1 MANLDSSEL
10 ALQTA
15 TGRLFGTLTVTSPA
29 KAAALIV
36 AGSGPTDRD
45 GNGPFGRNDA
55 LRLLAEAL
63 AARGIAS
70 LRADKRGIGA
80 SAGALVSESD
90 LRIDDLVADAVAWL
104 DRLSEALPEAP
115 RLLIGHSEG
124 ALIATLAAQ
133 RHAVHGLVLIAG
145 LGRPAVEVMR
155 EQLRAAAL
163 MPALLGEAERILA
176 ALDAGRSVEDI
187 DPALHALFRPS
198 VQPYLRSWFRL
209 DPLAELAA
217 ITAPTLV
224 IQGDRDLQVPVS
236 EAERLASPR
245 DGTSLVVIENMN
257 HVLKAVPD
265 DREANLASYTDADQP
280 LALGLVEAI
289 ERFVDEALQG

>member
-1 MANLDSSEL
+1 MTTLDSSEH
-10 ALQTA
+10 ALLTR
-15 TGRLFGTLTVTSPA
+15 TGRLFGTLTVLSPA
-29 KAAALIV
+29 KAAALII

-45 GNGPFGRNDA
+45 GNGPLGRNDS
-55 LRLLAEAL
+55 LWLLAEAL
-63 AARGIAS
+63 AAAGIAT

-80 SAGALVSESD
+80 SANALVSEAD
-90 LRIDDLVADAVAWL
+90 LRIDHLVADAVAWL
-104 DRLSEALPEAP
+104 DRLAEALPETP

-133 RHAVHGLVLIAG
+133 RHAVRGLVLIAG

-163 MPALLGEAERILA
+163 APALLGDAERILT
-176 ALDAGRSVEDI
+176 ALDAGQSVNDV
-187 DPALHALFRPS
+187 DPALQALFRPS

-217 ITAPTLV
+217 VAVPAFVL
-224 IQGDRDLQVPVS
+224 QGNRDLQVPIS

-245 DGTSLVVIENMN
+245 DGATLTIIDGMN

-265 DREANLASYTDADQP
+265 DRDANLASYNDPDLP
-280 LALGLVEAI
+280 LAPGLVEAI
-289 ERFVDEALQG
+289 ERFVEGLLQD